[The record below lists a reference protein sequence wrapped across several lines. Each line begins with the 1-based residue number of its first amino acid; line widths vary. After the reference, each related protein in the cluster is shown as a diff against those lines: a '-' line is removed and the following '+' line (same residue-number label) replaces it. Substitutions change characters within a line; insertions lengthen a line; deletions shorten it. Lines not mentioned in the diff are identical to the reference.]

1 MIAGAGVG
9 HTLRFGSSR
18 PVVRAR
24 LGSTLLATVTPLADG
39 TDAAS
44 SVRVIGH
51 SRNVRVKATIV
62 ASSRTRLVLS
72 AAGSVFSV
80 GALDTPA
87 AGRRAHLAT
96 RAPAPGE
103 AVDATLVLSATTV
116 QPTSVQSVGQASLI
130 DVQGVL
136 AARAS
141 RSIVLSATAGAL
153 TTVSV
158 PASLSLPPTIAV
170 GDQAEVVAAYSGGA
184 FSLVTILDDALAA
197 TASAGAASPL
207 PVFQDGSSQS
217 VEIEGIVVATPTAS
231 GTTALTGTAGTLTA
245 TATTTGCLPCDP
257 ARRPRRSGEPCG
269 PSRQR
274 ASASWRRCP
283 RPRRRGHER
292 GLLTLLRLTVQQS
305 PGTDGSPQA
314 TSSGPAASGG
324 SSPSCP
330 PGNQGSGHGGDHG
343 IGADHGGGC
352 GSGGDN

>member
-1 MIAGAGVG
+1 M
-9 HTLRFGSSR
+9 
-18 PVVRAR
+18 
-24 LGSTLLATVTPLADG
+24 
-39 TDAAS
+39 
-44 SVRVIGH
+44 
-51 SRNVRVKATIV
+51 
-62 ASSRTRLVLS
+62 
-72 AAGSVFSV
+72 
-80 GALDTPA
+80 
-87 AGRRAHLAT
+87 
-96 RAPAPGE
+96 
-103 AVDATLVLSATTV
+103 SATTV
-116 QPTSVQSVGQASLI
+116 QSTSIQSVGQASLI
-130 DVQGVL
+130 DLQGGL

-141 RSIVLSATAGAL
+141 RSIVLSATAGAI
-153 TTVSV
+153 TTVSL

-170 GDQAEVVAAYSGGA
+170 GDQAEVVAAYSGGV

-245 TATTTGCLPCDP
+245 TAPTTGASLVIQPGDHAAPVSLAVPAGNALPP
-257 ARRPRRSGEPCG
+257 LGVGARVHAVAVMSG
-269 PSRQR
+269 
-274 ASASWRRCP
+274 
-283 RPRRRGHER
+283 

-330 PGNQGSGHGGDHG
+330 PGNQASGHGGDHG

-352 GSGGDN
+352 GSGGDNSPSHPACG